1 MADAADLTTSL
12 LARPPRAVL
21 EAFDLHVIAGPDA
34 GAHRRLGPGRI
45 RVGTA
50 PACDVRLGDPTVSH
64 LHCQLEIHGHGVHVT
79 DLESTNGTF
88 VDGVRVYSAEL
99 SAGGTV
105 TIGATVL
112 RLELTGEPVYVELS
126 RADRFGRF
134 LGASAEIRRVY
145 AILERVAPTDAT
157 ILIQGETGTGKEA
170 LALAIHE
177 ASERADGPFIAVDCG
192 AIAENLFESEL
203 FGHVRGAFS
212 GAVIDRT
219 GLFEQAN
226 GGTLFLDEIGELPLS
241 LQPKLLRV
249 LEMREI
255 RRVGASTTKRV
266 DVRVLA
272 ATNRMVA
279 RQVNEGTFR
288 EDLYYRLAVLEVI
301 IPPLRARRE
310 DIPPSGRAFL
320 PELLG
325 AQRPF
330 AAGVPG
336 DAGRARLAG
345 ERARAAQ
352 FHRAERLARVG
363 DAAEREAHGPL
374 HERSTWPPRERA
386 AGARGPVAHG
396 PAAERGARALDQSL
410 REPLC
415 QRAAPPL
422 PWQRDTGRRA
432 RGRES
437 TLAPAL
443 DGPARPP
450 LGRRRRRSRRR
461 VRGRYGGGWSSARH
475 QLRSS
480 TEGLRGPPMVP
491 QETTPPSRSW

>member
-1 MADAADLTTSL
+1 MADASDLTTSL

-99 SAGGTV
+99 NAGGTI
-105 TIGATVL
+105 TIGSTVL

-255 RRVGASTTKRV
+255 RRVGASTTRRV

-310 DIPPSGRAFL
+310 DIPPLAAHFYRTFSGRNDALPPEFL
-320 PELLG
+320 ATLAARAWPGNVRELRNFIERSVSLG
-325 AQRPF
+325 WVTRQSDKPMGLSATAPPGLPASAPPGLEALLPMDLPLKEARELWTNRF
-330 AAGVPG
+330 ESLYVSALLRRCHGNVTRAAELAGVNRRSLQRLMAQHGIRSGDGDDDPG
-336 DAGRARLAG
+336 D
-345 ERARAAQ
+345 
-352 FHRAERLARVG
+352 
-363 DAAEREAHGPL
+363 DA
-374 HERSTWPPRERA
+374 
-386 AGARGPVAHG
+386 
-396 PAAERGARALDQSL
+396 
-410 REPLC
+410 
-415 QRAAPPL
+415 
-422 PWQRDTGRRA
+422 
-432 RGRES
+432 
-437 TLAPAL
+437 
-443 DGPARPP
+443 
-450 LGRRRRRSRRR
+450 
-461 VRGRYGGGWSSARH
+461 
-475 QLRSS
+475 
-480 TEGLRGPPMVP
+480 
-491 QETTPPSRSW
+491 

>member
-1 MADAADLTTSL
+1 MVDAADLTTSL
-12 LARPPRAVL
+12 MARPPRAVL

-50 PACDVRLGDPTVSH
+50 PGCDVRLGDPTVSR

-134 LGASAEIRRVY
+134 LGASAEIRRIY

-157 ILIQGETGTGKEA
+157 ILVQGETGTGKEA

-272 ATNRMVA
+272 ATNRLVA

-288 EDLYYRLAVLEVI
+288 EDLYYRLAVLEVVV
-301 IPPLRARRE
+301 PPLRARRE
-310 DIPPSGRAFL
+310 DIPPLAAHFYQSFSGRADPLPPEFL
-320 PELLG
+320 ATLAARAWPGNVRELRNFIERSVSLG
-325 AQRPF
+325 WVTRHGEKAPVLPASAPPGLEALLPTDLPLKEARELWTNRF
-330 AAGVPG
+330 ESLYVSALLRRCHGNVTRAAELAGVN
-336 DAGRARLAG
+336 
-345 ERARAAQ
+345 
-352 FHRAERLARVG
+352 
-363 DAAEREAHGPL
+363 
-374 HERSTWPPRERA
+374 
-386 AGARGPVAHG
+386 
-396 PAAERGARALDQSL
+396 
-410 REPLC
+410 
-415 QRAAPPL
+415 
-422 PWQRDTGRRA
+422 
-432 RGRES
+432 
-437 TLAPAL
+437 
-443 DGPARPP
+443 
-450 LGRRRRRSRRR
+450 RRSLQRLMAQH
-461 VRGRYGGGWSSARH
+461 G
-475 QLRSS
+475 LRSG
-480 TEGLRGPPMVP
+480 EGDDDPDS
-491 QETTPPSRSW
+491 EA

>member
-177 ASERADGPFIAVDCG
+177 ASEREGGPFIAVDCG

-310 DIPPSGRAFL
+310 DIPPLAAHFYQSFSGRSDPLPPEFL
-320 PELLG
+320 ATLAARAWPGNVRELRNFIERSVSLG
-325 AQRPF
+325 WVTRQSEKSMGLPTSAPPGLPASAPPGLEALLPMDLPLKEARELWTNRF
-330 AAGVPG
+330 ESLYVSALLRRCHGNVTRAAELAGVN
-336 DAGRARLAG
+336 
-345 ERARAAQ
+345 
-352 FHRAERLARVG
+352 
-363 DAAEREAHGPL
+363 
-374 HERSTWPPRERA
+374 
-386 AGARGPVAHG
+386 
-396 PAAERGARALDQSL
+396 
-410 REPLC
+410 
-415 QRAAPPL
+415 
-422 PWQRDTGRRA
+422 
-432 RGRES
+432 
-437 TLAPAL
+437 
-443 DGPARPP
+443 
-450 LGRRRRRSRRR
+450 RRSLQRLMAQH
-461 VRGRYGGGWSSARH
+461 G
-475 QLRSS
+475 LRSGDGDDDAD
-480 TEGLRGPPMVP
+480 E
-491 QETTPPSRSW
+491 

>member
-12 LARPPRAVL
+12 MTRPPRAVL

-50 PACDVRLGDPTVSH
+50 PGCDVRLGDPTVSH

-134 LGASAEIRRVY
+134 LGASAEIRRIY

-266 DVRVLA
+266 NVRVLA
-272 ATNRMVA
+272 ATNRLVA

-288 EDLYYRLAVLEVI
+288 EDLYYRLAVLEVVV
-301 IPPLRARRE
+301 PPLRARRE
-310 DIPPSGRAFL
+310 DIPPLAAHFYQSFSGRTDPLPPEFL
-320 PELLG
+320 ATLAARAWPGNVRELRNFIERSVSLG
-325 AQRPF
+325 WVTRHGEKAPVLPASAPPGLEALLPMDLPLKEARELWTNRF
-330 AAGVPG
+330 ESLYVSALLRRCHGNVTRAAELAGVN
-336 DAGRARLAG
+336 
-345 ERARAAQ
+345 
-352 FHRAERLARVG
+352 
-363 DAAEREAHGPL
+363 
-374 HERSTWPPRERA
+374 
-386 AGARGPVAHG
+386 
-396 PAAERGARALDQSL
+396 
-410 REPLC
+410 
-415 QRAAPPL
+415 
-422 PWQRDTGRRA
+422 
-432 RGRES
+432 
-437 TLAPAL
+437 
-443 DGPARPP
+443 
-450 LGRRRRRSRRR
+450 RRSLQRLMAQH
-461 VRGRYGGGWSSARH
+461 G
-475 QLRSS
+475 LRSG
-480 TEGLRGPPMVP
+480 EGDDDPDDEV
-491 QETTPPSRSW
+491 